1 MKLTT
6 ILASLAIAGAVA
18 VAALTSA
25 TSVEPAIE
33 ANTIHI
39 VEHAGY
45 FETKGQVY
53 DIESGDYTFVIN
65 NRSGKDAGF
74 VLARD
79 GRDPLVVGI
88 KNGETG
94 RLETKLESGS
104 YTYFCPIIPTAPYPL
119 KVK

>member
-1 MKLTT
+1 MKLSA
-6 ILASLAIAGAVA
+6 ILVSLSLVCVA
-18 VAALTSA
+18 CVTALTSA
-25 TSVEPAIE
+25 NAVEPAIE
-33 ANTIHI
+33 GNTIHI

-53 DIESGDYTFVIN
+53 NIESGDYTFVVN

-74 VLARD
+74 VLARE

-94 RLETKLESGS
+94 RLETKLESGA
-104 YTYFCPIIPTAPYPL
+104 YTYFCPIIPTAPYPIN
-119 KVK
+119 VK